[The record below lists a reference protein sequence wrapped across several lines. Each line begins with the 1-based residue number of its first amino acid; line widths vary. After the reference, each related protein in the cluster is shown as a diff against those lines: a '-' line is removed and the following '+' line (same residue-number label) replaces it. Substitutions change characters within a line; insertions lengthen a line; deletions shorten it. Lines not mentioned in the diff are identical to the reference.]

1 MKSLYE
7 FLFGNPKMAWLWL
20 IVRIYLGWE
29 WLHAGY
35 EKIINPVWV
44 GATAGGGIAGFV
56 NGALVKTTGAH
67 PDVSSWYAWFLQHAV
82 LPHAHIWS
90 HAIAFGEVLVG
101 LGLIV
106 GAFTVVAAFFGF
118 LMNLNYLFSGS
129 VSVNPQMLVLALL
142 IMMAYRIAGL
152 IGLDYFIKKFRKV

>member
-7 FLFGNPKMAWLWL
+7 FLFGNPKMAWLWFV
-20 IVRIYLGWE
+20 VRIYLGWE

-44 GATAGGGIAGFV
+44 GATAGWGITGFV
-56 NGALVKTTGAH
+56 NGALMKTGGSH
-67 PDVSSWYAWFLQHAV
+67 PDVSSWYAWFLQHVV
-82 LPHAHIWS
+82 LPYAHIWS

-101 LGLIV
+101 FGLIV

-129 VSVNPQMLVLALL
+129 VSVNPQMLLLALL